1 MTGIKSRALV
11 AVQHSTMK
19 PLHPALREGPRRA
32 LEADIHALAAA
43 LFRRWPALVG
53 FSLQERGD
61 NEAELQLAVSLY
73 PEPGH
78 EERSLVLGE
87 IAQALLELMD
97 EAPDTA
103 ALLRARTFA
112 RTLH

>member
-1 MTGIKSRALV
+1 MPV
-11 AVQHSTMK
+11 AVQHEGMK
-19 PLHPALREGPRRA
+19 PLHSAMRDDPRRA
-32 LEADIHALAAA
+32 LEADIGAVTAA

-53 FSLQERGD
+53 FSVHERQGS
-61 NEAELQLAVSLY
+61 EEQLQLAVSLF
-73 PEPGH
+73 PEPQP
-78 EERSLVLGE
+78 EERNVVLDE

-103 ALLRARTFA
+103 SLLRARTFA